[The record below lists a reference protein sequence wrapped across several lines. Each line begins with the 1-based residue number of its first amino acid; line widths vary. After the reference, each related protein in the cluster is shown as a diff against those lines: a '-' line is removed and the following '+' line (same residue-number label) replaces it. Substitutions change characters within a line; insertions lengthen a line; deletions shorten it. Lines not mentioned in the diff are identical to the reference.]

1 MTNTVT
7 GRLAKADAARTT
19 LVEKKAAASGEHVEH
34 AKAVAAE
41 QKQLKEAAL
50 SEKKKALDAKAA
62 AEKRRMSMLSEQQA
76 KAAAEVSKAK
86 QRAAAKKEAIEQQRE
101 DAETKAAA
109 AEYRRAEAMEAKLTK
124 LEEHAEHAKQVRR
137 NKGSTLTEEE
147 LKQAP
152 KEIPEPVQFDIL
164 KRQAA
169 TPSKSPSAVQARLE
183 ARASATK
190 SPLRTNKEWDEKHLQ
205 ASARKQKLE
214 ADKAASLAKTH
225 EKVSE
230 VQQQQKEKTAQ
241 TIVKSRASLN
251 QSQHDAAERK
261 EKLLAEEAEKAGKDY
276 AKAVEIS
283 TMQKEV
289 TGSAKKQT
297 REKLDTKLQQAER
310 RRALLISKQVEEAA
324 AETKKILKLAEANK
338 ESLEEQRETVET
350 KAAAAEY
357 RRAEA
362 LGSKLTKL
370 EEHAAHAKQV
380 RRNKGSTFTE
390 EEYKVF
396 NDAAAQEAVQFD
408 IDVRAEAE
416 AAKKSPV
423 QARLEAAAAAA
434 EGDLL
439 LGPEQWTE
447 KQLQASGRKQ
457 KLLSTKAATLA
468 RQHRKVAEVQQ
479 SQKKMQEQIALDS
492 KASLEQDLQAKAAR
506 KEQHLAAAAEKAGK
520 DYTKAVELSAKK
532 KEITGSAKKQSQSK
546 LEEKQGK
553 ASARRALFKEAQD
566 TRLQAASEHAAQ
578 VQQRK

>member
-124 LEEHAEHAKQVRR
+124 LEEHAAHAKQVRR

-164 KRQAA
+164 ERQAA
-169 TPSKSPSAVQARLE
+169 TPNKSPSAVQARLE

-190 SPLRTNKEWDEKHLQ
+190 SPLRTKEWDEKHLQ

-214 ADKAASLAKTH
+214 AEKAASLAKTH

-251 QSQHDAAERK
+251 QGLHDAAERK